1 LAIRK
6 IDYFAPSSLEEACEF
21 LYEHGADT
29 KPLAGGQSMIP
40 LLKMN
45 LVEIKCLM
53 DLKRIQGL
61 SEIRLVQENGTS
73 SSLEIG
79 ALTKHSEIQH
89 STLIRQHL
97 PLLSITASGIG
108 HPLIRNRG
116 TIGGSLCHCDPS
128 ADYTPTLLNLE
139 AKMTLVSRNSTRR
152 TLPIENFLRGP
163 FETNLEKGELLE
175 KITIPIPDPSTT
187 NFSFKKFSPSHGDFP
202 LVLVSVLAQFIM
214 AEKNGIKCKRA
225 AIALGGVADRA
236 FRVTA
241 AEDYLIGLSYLNEE
255 TTAFEKAATMASQ
268 SSKPTADIDFS
279 SDYKRKL
286 VKVLTYRALVD
297 VYSKSLQ
304 ELGHELAN

>member
-1 LAIRK
+1 
-6 IDYFAPSSLEEACEF
+6 
-21 LYEHGADT
+21 
-29 KPLAGGQSMIP
+29 MIP

-45 LVEIKCLM
+45 LVETKCLM

-61 SEIRLVQENGTS
+61 SEIRLVQETGIT

-79 ALTKHSEIQH
+79 ALTKHSEIQR
-89 STLIRQHL
+89 SALVRQHL

-152 TLPIENFLRGP
+152 TLPIENFLKGP

-202 LVLVSVLAQFIM
+202 LVLVSVLAQFVM
-214 AEKNGIKCKRA
+214 ADKNGMRCKLA

-241 AEDYLIGLSYLNEE
+241 AEDYLLGLSYLAEE
-255 TTAFEKAATMASQ
+255 TATAAFEKVATMASQ
-268 SSKPTADIDFS
+268 SSEPTADIDFS
-279 SDYKRKL
+279 SEYKRKL
-286 VKVLTYRALVD
+286 VKVLTQRALVD
-297 VYSKSLQ
+297 VYSKGLRKLGQ
-304 ELGHELAN
+304 EKAN